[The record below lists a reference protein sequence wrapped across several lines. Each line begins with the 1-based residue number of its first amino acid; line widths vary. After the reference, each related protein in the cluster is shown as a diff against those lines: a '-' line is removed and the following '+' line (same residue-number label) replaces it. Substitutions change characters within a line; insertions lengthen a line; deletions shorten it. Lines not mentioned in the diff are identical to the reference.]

1 MMKEKLKDKRQE
13 QNLIKSEQII
23 QGRILE
29 KELKIK
35 KQEQIQYL
43 KDIYE

>member
-35 KQEQIQYL
+35 K
-43 KDIYE
+43 

>member
-1 MMKEKLKDKRQE
+1 MKEKLKDKRQE

-43 KDIYE
+43 NDIYE

>member
-1 MMKEKLKDKRQE
+1 MKEKLKDKRQE

-35 KQEQIQYL
+35 K
-43 KDIYE
+43 

>member
-1 MMKEKLKDKRQE
+1 MKEKLKDKRQE

>member
-43 KDIYE
+43 NDIYE